1 MQTNKKLKIGLALG
15 GGSALG
21 FAHIG
26 VIRALEENDISIDCI
41 SGTSFGA
48 MIATLY
54 AFGASLG
61 DLEREAEALKTQKL
75 IRAKLSISGVASNA
89 LIEKII
95 KKYAGQAEIEKA
107 DIPLSIIATNIEN
120 GEKVILQKGNA
131 TKAVLASSC
140 IPGLFS
146 PVEID
151 GQMMVDGGITENV
164 PLSPLK
170 NLGAEII
177 IGVNLF
183 KYRKYKKPK
192 NIVDVLVNSFD
203 IVNHSPLTQPGKE
216 DANFLIEPNLGDF
229 YMSDFKKWKE
239 ISEIGYRETLK
250 FIPEIK
256 KYHEQPIRRPIWKKI
271 NKIIKKIL

>member
-1 MQTNKKLKIGLALG
+1 MITNRKIKFGLALG
-15 GGSALG
+15 GGAALG

-26 VIRALEENDISIDCI
+26 VIKALEENEISIDYI
-41 SGTSFGA
+41 SGTSSGA

-61 DLEREAEALKTQKL
+61 DLEREAEALKKQKL
-75 IRAKLSISGVASNA
+75 IKAKITKSGIASNA

-95 KKYAGQAEIEKA
+95 KKYAGGAEIEKA

-120 GEKVILQKGNA
+120 GEKVVIRRGNA
-131 TKAVLASSC
+131 VKAVLASSC
-140 IPGLFS
+140 LPGLFS

-151 GQMMVDGGITENV
+151 GQMMVDGGLTENV

-170 NLGAEII
+170 DQGAEMI
-177 IGVNLF
+177 IGVSLF

-192 NIVDVLVNSFD
+192 NIVDVLINSFD
-203 IVNHSPLTQPGKE
+203 IINHAPSAQPIKE
-216 DANFLIEPNLGDF
+216 KNQIFIEPDLSDF
-229 YMSDFKKWKE
+229 YMDDFRKWKE
-239 ISEIGYRETLK
+239 MAEIGYKETLRI
-250 FIPEIK
+250 IPEIK
-256 KYHEQPIRRPIWKKI
+256 RYQTQPSQRPVWRKI